1 MLDQSTTHRLEQ
13 FTPINELSPE
23 RLALIGEKVQIS
35 ELPPKKT
42 ISACDQCKWYLYVI
56 DGSLIV
62 TDNLGHTSQIV
73 GGSSQA
79 NVPLFEEPHN
89 NQAATTAST
98 CRIARLER
106 QLFETLLNEERLAGY
121 EVNDVQV
128 SDSESELFEGILAAS
143 NRGELGLPA
152 MPEVALKIV
161 KLADDPDAGLPAL
174 AKVVQIEPTVAGTII
189 KAANSPLYRGSKP
202 VDNIKNAVV
211 RLGAK
216 ITRNL
221 ATSVAMRERFSAKT
235 PLVKKRMQQLWE
247 HSVHTSAL
255 SFVIARET
263 SGFDAERAL
272 MAGLLHDIGVIPI
285 LNHVDNQK
293 LDPSPEELEATIK
306 KLRAITG
313 VLVIND
319 WGLDKEF
326 VTVIEEADDW
336 LRDPAPEPDYCDV
349 VLFAQL
355 CAAHDHVG
363 PAELPALQDTPA
375 YQKLNRLASK
385 GQLGPDIVDKAEP
398 EITNIKQL
406 LNG

>member
-23 RLALIGEKVQIS
+23 RLALLGEKVQIS

-79 NVPLFEEPHN
+79 NVPLFEEPH

-174 AKVVQIEPTVAGTII
+174 AKVVQIEPTVAGAII

-247 HSVHTSAL
+247 HSVQASAL

-293 LDPSPEELEATIK
+293 LDPRPEELEATIK

-375 YQKLNRLASK
+375 YQKLNRLASN

>member
-375 YQKLNRLASK
+375 YQKLNRLASN